1 MDWARTFR
9 TGRLAAFVAVLALI
23 AQTLVVA
30 PAQAGNLIEIC
41 TPLGK
46 QTIYVDQGV
55 VGKTDAPYDHKASNA
70 GHCGACV
77 LVAPV
82 DLGVER
88 LAVPVRYAV
97 RLALAPAAVMD
108 TPPKARG
115 PPRPFG
121 QAPPAL

>member
-9 TGRLAAFVAVLALI
+9 TGRLAAFVAVAALI
-23 AQTLVVA
+23 AQTLIVA

-46 QTIYVDQGV
+46 QTIV
-55 VGKTDAPYDHKASNA
+55 VGQGDSPGGHDASAA

-77 LVAPV
+77 LVAPI
-82 DLGVER
+82 DAPLER

-115 PPRPFG
+115 PPRPLG